1 MARPMG
7 IQAREAEFWGSRKEG
22 LFKQSSEGRSRVCS
36 KDLSLEEQRVF
47 GKPWQAQGRVV
58 RDHQ

>member
-47 GKPWQAQGRVV
+47 GKPWQAQGR
-58 RDHQ
+58 